1 MTTTKPFQLG
11 TVISGANDPAK
22 LLPAFAECLK
32 GFCPDHTL
40 VNDTKESLEGALL
53 DFQLYARNWL
63 IDFNVEVQFY
73 CPPFVRF
80 GLRGPYV
87 DDSDAD
93 YGFWP
98 DWDALDPGLEWPLIG
113 KYQLEECII
122 DRYNETTVSV
132 YDLGGNLLWETTN
145 ETM

>member
-1 MTTTKPFQLG
+1 MRAIEIDGEQAVLQF
-11 TVISGANDPAK
+11 SAK
-22 LLPAFAECLK
+22 HAHAVGEQECL
-32 GFCPDHTL
+32 
-40 VNDTKESLEGALL
+40 LELAGSDAAM
-53 DFQLYARNWL
+53 Q
-63 IDFNVEVQFY
+63 EM
-73 CPPFVRF
+73 PPFVRF

-122 DRYNETTVSV
+122 DRHNETTVSV
-132 YDLGGNLLWETTN
+132 YDLNRNLLWETTN
-145 ETM
+145 ETLRREVT